1 MTSPGSVPT
10 AEAVGVSGPTSSAI
24 AELEARTAADPTD
37 LPAWQELSRR
47 YLQQAITTSDPAYY
61 DLTRRSLA
69 TADALSPGDHTTM
82 VTEGVL
88 ALSLHDFRRA
98 LELGQAAHEQVAED
112 PDPLSI
118 LIDAT
123 VELGQYDQ
131 AEAHVAELL
140 QRRPGSA
147 ALSRL
152 SYLREL
158 HGDSQGA
165 RLAMLQ
171 AEQAATS
178 AADRATIATF
188 VGDQLLADR
197 DLAGAA
203 AAYGRARAAQPGLA
217 TTELGRARLDAAQGR
232 LDEAIATLATQ
243 VERSPAPAAAGLL
256 GELQM
261 AAGRDADATAS
272 LALAEAGTALL
283 AGAGSD
289 VDLESALLTAD
300 HGDPVEAVA
309 LAEQAYATRA
319 TVFTADTLGW
329 ALTRAGRAT
338 QALPFVEESLQL
350 GTRSPGLRAH
360 AALAYAAAG
369 QNDRAAAELT
379 IAFESSAWLVPAL
392 RAEASALGDRLELAV
407 PEDWRP

>member
-1 MTSPGSVPT
+1 MWPSCCSAVP
-10 AEAVGVSGPTSSAI
+10 
-24 AELEARTAADPTD
+24 AA
-37 LPAWQELSRR
+37 
-47 YLQQAITTSDPAYY
+47 
-61 DLTRRSLA
+61 RRSPA
-69 TADALSPGDHTTM
+69 CRTSASSTAIP
-82 VTEGVL
+82 E
-88 ALSLHDFRRA
+88 
-98 LELGQAAHEQVAED
+98 
-112 PDPLSI
+112 
-118 LIDAT
+118 
-123 VELGQYDQ
+123 
-131 AEAHVAELL
+131 
-140 QRRPGSA
+140 
-147 ALSRL
+147 
-152 SYLREL
+152 
-158 HGDSQGA
+158 GA

-319 TVFTADTLGW
+319 TVFTADALGW
-329 ALTRAGRAT
+329 ALHAQPGAPPRRCR
-338 QALPFVEESLQL
+338 SSRSRYSL

-369 QNDRAAAELT
+369 QNDRAGAELT